1 MFQNDNIEVITS
13 SKCFCLVTTHCVSI
27 MCVVIISLR
36 HTGHVVADHTHKTR
50 PSDCFKCCEHCSG
63 WQVEVP
69 SQPTSSKKSKDKM
82 EERESSSICYNYN
95 APVTNNYY
103 TLPSAPPTA
112 TPTCNSNSSCERDAP
127 LNAPSSQCSKSDDE
141 SHNLKR
147 KSHDLKHKIEPSE
160 QYSRKQDGGRAR
172 TTLSRKSTFCI
183 GNGSACKAHSPPCTR
198 SLSDSSITLKQ
209 RCCVGHGE
217 CFCEGKLS
225 CVGPTSSGG
234 GSTTKS
240 HSEEKGDELKE
251 MANRLF
257 DVFPYNFLRR
267 NYHGTRKEVVRS
279 LLVVFFIYQAVS
291 AGLMTIC
298 EDGGFRAVFHSGD
311 QNRYP
316 EIVNRLLKFSLRLL
330 FRVILPLCCT
340 VHLPIL
346 ATTPFIPST
355 NLSNKEILAGLMRI
369 HKCFSSEEEV
379 AQLRSSSPKTVL
391 SMSEEMVKRR
401 IHSMWITATH
411 SILCIFLIVYLG
423 AFYVCEQ
430 NTMKGG
436 MCNFLSVFIIH
447 VPLLNFNFHFVIAAE
462 SFTVFLNILIFGVV
476 GDCYHYENRI
486 ATYATIIGGDAK
498 KLFKEI
504 RRRWVIMDRLVYV
517 MPFVKAAI
525 LALSISTGRPFV
537 STPVTPVQDSD
548 LADWYFWIMV
558 LTVLFALGT
567 SSIRMAKKACIG
579 GYVIAAMLIFT
590 VQVETSH
597 IPYGSIMVLLYTV
610 MSVYILNH
618 LFGLARCHYSNIGSC
633 SGWFPFL
640 MIMCLILILLTSVA
654 VTIYREIALFSLFV
668 VW

>member
-1 MFQNDNIEVITS
+1 
-13 SKCFCLVTTHCVSI
+13 
-27 MCVVIISLR
+27 MCVVTISLR
-36 HTGHVVADHTHKTR
+36 HTGHVVADHTHKIC

-69 SQPTSSKKSKDKM
+69 SQSISPRNSKDRM
-82 EERESSSICYNYN
+82 EERNSGNICYNYN

-103 TLPSAPPTA
+103 TLPSSPSTA
-112 TPTCNSNSSCERDAP
+112 TPTSGQATPTSNSNSSDERDVP
-127 LNAPSSQCSKSDDE
+127 LSFLCSKSGDK
-141 SHNLKR
+141 SHDLKR
-147 KSHDLKHKIEPSE
+147 KSHDLKHKKEPSE
-160 QYSRKQDGGRAR
+160 NSSKQEGNRIRAAL
-172 TTLSRKSTFCI
+172 TGKGTSCV
-183 GNGSACKAHSPPCTR
+183 GNGSACTAQPPLCTR
-198 SLSDSSITLKQ
+198 SLSDSSVTLKQ
-209 RCCVGHGE
+209 RCCIGHGE
-217 CFCEGKLS
+217 CSCEGKS
-225 CVGPTSSGG
+225 RVGRTSSGEG
-234 GSTTKS
+234 PTTKS
-240 HSEEKGDELKE
+240 QSDDKGDELKE

-257 DVFPYNFLRR
+257 DVFPYKFLRR
-267 NYHGTRKEVVRS
+267 NYHGMRKEVIRS

-311 QNRYP
+311 QNLYP

-346 ATTPFIPST
+346 GTTPYIPTT
-355 NLSNKEILAGLMRI
+355 NLSKKDMLAGLMRI
-369 HKCFSSEEEV
+369 HRCFSSEEEV
-379 AQLRSSSPKTVL
+379 AQLRSCPEIVL

-401 IHSMWITATH
+401 IRSMWITATH
-411 SILCIFLIVYLG
+411 SLLYVFLLVYLG

-436 MCNFLSVFIIH
+436 VCSFLSVTIIH
-447 VPLLNFNFHFVIAAE
+447 VPLLNFNFHLVIAAE
-462 SFTVFLNILIFGVV
+462 SFTVFLNILIFGIV

-486 ATYATIIGGDAK
+486 ATYATIIGGNAK
-498 KLFKEI
+498 KVFKEI
-504 RRRWVIMDRLVYV
+504 RRRWVVMDRLVCV
-517 MPFVKAAI
+517 MPLIKAAI

-537 STPVTPVQDSD
+537 STPVTPVQGSD

-567 SSIRMAKKACIG
+567 SSTRMAKKACIG
-579 GYVIAAMLIFT
+579 GYVIAAMLMFT
-590 VQVETSH
+590 VQVETAH
-597 IPYGSIMVLLYTV
+597 IPYGSIMVLLYTG

-618 LFGLARCHYSNIGSC
+618 LFGLARCYYSNIGSC

-640 MIMCLILILLTSVA
+640 MIVCLILILLIGIV
-654 VTIYREIALFSLFV
+654 VTIYREVALFSLFV